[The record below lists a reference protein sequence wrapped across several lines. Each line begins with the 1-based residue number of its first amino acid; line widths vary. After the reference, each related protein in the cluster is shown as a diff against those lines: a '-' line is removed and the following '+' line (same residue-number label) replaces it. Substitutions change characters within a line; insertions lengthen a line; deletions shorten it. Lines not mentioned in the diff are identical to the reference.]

1 VIRAPVAAPK
11 AKAHAERWV
20 GTVRRECLDR
30 LLIVSRKALERVLG
44 EYVDYYNTHRP
55 HRALKQRPPLTKPP
69 PLSPPSG
76 DLLRFRHRDRL
87 GGLVHEYEIA
97 A

>member
-20 GTVRRECLDR
+20 GSVRRECLDW
-30 LLIVSRKALERVLG
+30 LMIVRR
-44 EYVDYYNTHRP
+44 
-55 HRALKQRPPLTKPP
+55 
-69 PLSPPSG
+69 
-76 DLLRFRHRDRL
+76 RDRL
-87 GGLVHEYEIA
+87 GGLLREYELA